1 MSEQDRTEL
10 EFMETTLGHDS
21 WAKVG
26 AILRI
31 LEIGKPS
38 MAHAKQIISACEKSL
53 EICVDTELFRVF

>member
-1 MSEQDRTEL
+1 MTEQDRCEL
-10 EFMETTLGHDS
+10 EFIKISLGEDS

-38 MAHAKQIISACEKSL
+38 MAHTKRILSACEKSL
-53 EICVDTELFRVF
+53 DLCVNTEFSV